1 MVGEAQL
8 DWLVRGRKGNRPGL
22 SPPLGTSSAE
32 SGGEARKQE
41 VARGA
46 LEGPEETVPFPWETA
61 GNVCLQHASQAA
73 G

>member
-8 DWLVRGRKGNRPGL
+8 DWSVCGRKGNRPGL

-32 SGGEARKQE
+32 PGGEAREQE

-61 GNVCLQHASQAA
+61 GNVSPEHVSQAA